1 MHGTRSSGSG
11 SLNRARLMT
20 AFARW
25 VANGLVLVSAFLAI
39 RSELPRVAHGDG
51 LWDFGSF
58 VASGRAAANGLNP
71 YGIYPLTLR
80 VELPGFESWNPNLN
94 PPISALLFQLF
105 DVADPEI
112 AFEVWRWTSVTF
124 YAAAVFLLIR
134 RFWNLHAPIIAM
146 WAFALAGFWDTLF
159 LGQIYLPLVFAGVAA
174 WLLLECNR
182 AVAAGILI
190 GFVVSLKPNFLV
202 WPVLL
207 FLSGYRVSALVS
219 IGTAAAVGAI
229 PLVLYG
235 PEVYQQWFAL
245 ITSDSARAFFLTNA
259 SLLGLATRAGVP
271 MLGMLAGLALLGALA
286 MWAYWLRPG
295 VMAASALGLVASLLA
310 SPLGWIH
317 YTLFLLP
324 VIWSYWHKPV
334 MRIVALMLLVPVPF
348 VIDQITEPR
357 WIQLTAGSVYGWAMV
372 LCLLVLIAHE
382 WRGRRMA
389 SQEKLALPRLRGV
402 ATPS

>member
-1 MHGTRSSGSG
+1 
-11 SLNRARLMT
+11 MT
-20 AFARW
+20 ASERW
-25 VANGLVLVSAFLAI
+25 AANGLVLVLAFLAI
-39 RSELPRVAHGDG
+39 RSEFPRIAYGDG

-58 VASGRAAANGLNP
+58 VASGRAAAEGLNP

-105 DVADPEI
+105 DVADPETAFEAWRWISI
-112 AFEVWRWTSVTF
+112 AFF
-124 YAAAVFLLIR
+124 AAAVLLLIW
-134 RFWNLHAPIIAM
+134 RFWNPQAPILAV

-174 WLLLECNR
+174 WLLLER
-182 AVAAGILI
+182 SHAVAAGILI
-190 GFVVSLKPNFLV
+190 GVVVSLKPNFLV
-202 WPVLL
+202 WPALL

-219 IGTAAAVGAI
+219 VGTAAIVSAI

-235 PEVYQQWFAL
+235 PQIYQQWFAL
-245 ITSDSARAFFLTNA
+245 IASDSARAFFLTNA
-259 SLLGLATRAGVP
+259 SFSGLATRAGVP

-286 MWAYWLRPG
+286 IWAYWLRPG

-334 MRIVALMLLVPVPF
+334 MRIVALLLLVPVPL
-348 VIDQITEPR
+348 VIDQLTEPR

-372 LCLLVLIAHE
+372 LCLIVLIANE
-382 WRGRRMA
+382 WRGQRMN
-389 SQEKLALPRLRGV
+389 SQEKSALPRLRDV
-402 ATPS
+402 AAPS